1 MKIAVIGGGST
12 YTPELIDGFIKYK
25 NELPLAELALVDID
39 RSRLNIIA
47 AFARRML
54 KEAGLSIKILATTNR
69 LEGLSGAD
77 FVITQIRV
85 GGNQAR
91 HRDTLIALKH
101 GIIGQETTGAA
112 GFAKGMRTIP
122 VMLEICKD
130 ISQVAPN
137 AWLINFTNPSGMITE
152 AIYHYGYKR
161 VIGLCNWPE
170 CLKQDLAAAFE
181 VDTEQIFLDYFGLN
195 HLSWVRKVYL
205 GSRDV
210 TAEALSHWRVM
221 NLPKNIPSV
230 KEGMELLVASGYI
243 PNPYLR
249 YYYLTENILKQ
260 QQQKIKTRAQEVME
274 IEKKLIRLYQDVNLK
289 EKPPEL
295 EERGGAFYSTA
306 AVKLICDLVNDAR
319 RVHIINIPMK
329 RELPGYKPYNV
340 IETPALVGGPGVFPL
355 VVELPDAT
363 IETLIRQ
370 IKTYEELTIEAAL
383 QGDYDIALQALTVNP
398 LVREITIAKKVLD
411 HFLEV
416 GSFKLKKSSGK

>member
-1 MKIAVIGGGST
+1 MLS
-12 YTPELIDGFIKYK
+12 YTPD
-25 NELPLAELALVDID
+25 
-39 RSRLNIIA
+39 
-47 AFARRML
+47 
-54 KEAGLSIKILATTNR
+54 
-69 LEGLSGAD
+69 
-77 FVITQIRV
+77 
-85 GGNQAR
+85 
-91 HRDTLIALKH
+91 
-101 GIIGQETTGAA
+101 
-112 GFAKGMRTIP
+112 
-122 VMLEICKD
+122 
-130 ISQVAPN
+130 SQ
-137 AWLINFTNPSGMITE
+137 TE
-152 AIYHYGYKR
+152 
-161 VIGLCNWPE
+161 
-170 CLKQDLAAAFE
+170 
-181 VDTEQIFLDYFGLN
+181 
-195 HLSWVRKVYL
+195 
-205 GSRDV
+205 DV
-210 TAEALSHWRVM
+210 TAEALSYWRVM

-363 IETLIRQ
+363 IETLYAR
-370 IKTYEELTIEAAL
+370 
-383 QGDYDIALQALTVNP
+383 
-398 LVREITIAKKVLD
+398 
-411 HFLEV
+411 
-416 GSFKLKKSSGK
+416 